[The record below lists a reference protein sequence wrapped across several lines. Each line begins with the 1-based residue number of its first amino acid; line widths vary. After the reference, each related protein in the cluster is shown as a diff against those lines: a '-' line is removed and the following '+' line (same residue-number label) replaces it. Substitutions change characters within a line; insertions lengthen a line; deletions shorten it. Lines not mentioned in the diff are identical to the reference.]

1 MGGASGD
8 ERHFFCCG
16 LCLGM
21 VSRADEGVEDHRDIR
36 GPCLT
41 RSPPRQGATEIT
53 FEVRKIS
60 TGVSIGARVTWSE
73 IKGKGTPAAMDS
85 RCAQLCRRIRG
96 VAGWCLAKIQSFRTQ
111 AACKRPSLTARRG
124 SLRMSLVAA
133 KVFHYIDTWASE
145 ESKTSDPSRA
155 PGAFCIY
162 TAITNCW
169 RGKPHNQKAIAFE
182 IRKHSSYT
190 WRHADTENRSNTV
203 GESMQVL
210 QETLDY
216 SKENYFGAEI
226 FTASSSK
233 GRHIVSRHGG
243 SGRRSFQVMKAFID
257 AVMRAPQIL
266 SGTGENFSF

>member
-1 MGGASGD
+1 MENSMKWGRRDWQFTWQIRREMGGASGD
-8 ERHFFCCG
+8 ECHFFCCG

-21 VSRADEGVEDHRDIR
+21 ISRADEGVEDHRDIR

-133 KVFHYIDTWASE
+133 KRLSLHRYVSQRRIQNLRPIKGPWRILHLYSNHELLKRKIAQSEGDRFRDTETFFLYLATRWYRE
-145 ESKTSDPSRA
+145 PKQH
-155 PGAFCIY
+155 
-162 TAITNCW
+162 CW
-169 RGKPHNQKAIAFE
+169 RE
-182 IRKHSSYT
+182 
-190 WRHADTENRSNTV
+190 HASPP
-203 GESMQVL
+203 G
-210 QETLDY
+210 
-216 SKENYFGAEI
+216 
-226 FTASSSK
+226 
-233 GRHIVSRHGG
+233 
-243 SGRRSFQVMKAFID
+243 D
-257 AVMRAPQIL
+257 AWL
-266 SGTGENFSF
+266 L